1 MNTTT
6 DLDDVSAII
15 GAFETQLGNR
25 LTPVA
30 MIARFQV
37 TEEALSRVEQA
48 FAKAVPPTRQE
59 PGVLAYQPHRDPAAT
74 ACFVVYECW
83 KSPDD
88 LDGHL
93 RTPYIAELR
102 QEMATAMTG
111 SQVQPASA
119 SVRSPRN

>member
-25 LTPVA
+25 STPFA

-37 TEEALSRVEQA
+37 TEESLPRVGQA
-48 FAKAVPPTRQE
+48 FAKAVPPTRRE

-83 KSPDD
+83 KSLDD
-88 LDGHL
+88 LDAHL
-93 RTPYIAELR
+93 RTPYIVELR
-102 QEMATAMTG
+102 QEIATAMTG
-111 SQVQPASA
+111 EPKFNLL
-119 SVRSPRN
+119 RPL